1 MSSFSKYLSQ
11 YVKGTESYQTHLS
24 FDKGKYNVP
33 DEKYDEFYEK
43 YFEAIKR
50 GENLSLIEKIS
61 NSNFAFFLDLEA
73 SKKSDTKIKREDVVE
88 IIGVACGVIAEY
100 FKGDNLGEYIVS
112 RRMDKYHVN
121 FYNLIVNNETGM
133 LLSKEII
140 KGCSNVT
147 RGYIDTSVYRT
158 GLRMF
163 GSTKGTRGAG
173 DTRGAGGG
181 EVEVYRMYDI
191 ENDVEI
197 SNPGGDML
205 MRTVIRR
212 KVGVNVTET
221 SLRGE
226 TRLGKMQVKGVTND
240 KVIDEISRLLV
251 YLRDS
256 NNCLSNFK
264 MEIKRLCA
272 TRNKAGIFCYYIS
285 LGDKYCVFKGRDHMR
300 ESSPVYMEVS
310 IGGVYMKCYD
320 EDCIS
325 RRYPEGGF
333 RLPEDF
339 EGEYPN
345 LYMSMSTKYWSTDVK
360 MTDEIKRQMELSLS
374 GSHYQIAKAV
384 FEIYKGYFRVDD
396 IKNTEWYEFDGNRW
410 KKSYNMNILLSEEF
424 PKYYQGIK
432 ISDTSVKVDNLQEFL
447 VNNDKIN
454 ANIRNQMIDSIISKM
469 ENVGFKNNV
478 MSQIIYLFKAYDA
491 DFYRNL
497 DENPYLVGFKNGV
510 YDFSNMKFRRGV
522 QSDYIT
528 FSTGYEYIDY
538 DENNEY
544 VREIY
549 DFLGKIITNKRVRE
563 YTLKILGK
571 SLVGIPDERFYLW
584 TGLSGANGKSTLI
597 NFLENTLGDYITS
610 VDVSLLTNK
619 RTGSS
624 NASPDIVRLRGKRIF
639 TFQEPEHNDKLR
651 TGILKQFTGG
661 DTIVARELFKA
672 PVSFKLQGMMIMC
685 CNDLPAVTSI
695 DGGTWRRIRVVEFKS
710 RFCDN
715 PVKENEFKIDPKIK
729 YKIKEWRPYFMS
741 ILIHYY
747 KKFLEEGLVEPD
759 EVKKATA
766 KYKVDNDKFNEF
778 FDAFVEETT
787 SGFETNKVIYG
798 SFSSWWSS
806 NYPTSKIPEI
816 KELRRAMKI
825 RYGNE
830 KEKVINGCINYGFN
844 IRLKE
849 VNYESIVDEEI

>member
-1 MSSFSKYLSQ
+1 MTGFAKYLTQ
-11 YVKGTESYQTHLS
+11 FTKNTGDYQTHLS
-24 FDKGKYNVP
+24 FGKGKYNVP
-33 DEKYDEFYEK
+33 DEKYDEFYK
-43 YFEAIKR
+43 MYFEAIKN
-50 GENLSLIEKIS
+50 GEELTLIEKIS
-61 NSNFAFFLDLEA
+61 NSNFAFFLDLETP
-73 SKKSDTKIKREDVVE
+73 KKHENKIKRGDVEE
-88 IIGVACGVIAEY
+88 IIKTTKDVIKEY
-100 FKGDNLGEYIVS
+100 FKGDETIKECIIS

-121 FYNLIVNNETGM
+121 FYNLVVNNELGM
-133 LLSKEII
+133 LLSKKVVEKCKDEI
-140 KGCSNVT
+140 K
-147 RGYIDTSVYRT
+147 GYIDTSVYRT

-163 GSTKGTRGAG
+163 GSRKSKEDKT
-173 DTRGAGGG
+173 G
-181 EVEVYRMYDI
+181 ETVYKMYDI
-191 ENDVEI
+191 ENDKEMDNSSDDV
-197 SNPGGDML
+197 L
-205 MRTVIRR
+205 MKVMIRR
-212 KVGVNVTET
+212 KKGVKVTEN
-221 SLRGE
+221 SMKSEIVE
-226 TRLGKMQVKGVTND
+226 TKGKKVQVKGVTNN
-240 KVIDEISRLLV
+240 KVVEEISRLLM
-251 YLRDS
+251 YLRGTNVS
-256 NNCLSNFK
+256 LSNFK
-264 MEIKRLCA
+264 MEIGRLCA
-272 TRNKAGIFCYYIS
+272 TQNKAGIFCYYIS
-285 LGDKYCVFKGRDHMR
+285 LCDKYCVFKGRDHNR
-300 ESSPVYMEVS
+300 DSSPIYMEIS
-310 IGGVYMKCYD
+310 INGVYMKCYD
-320 EDCIS
+320 EDCIA
-325 RRYPEGGF
+325 RRYPDGGF
-333 RLPEDF
+333 KLPENF
-339 EGEYPN
+339 SEEYPQ
-345 LYMSMSTKYWSTDVK
+345 LYMSMSTKYWNTDVK
-360 MTDEIKRQMELSLS
+360 MTEEIKRQMEMSLN
-374 GSHYQIAKAV
+374 GSHYQVAKAV

-432 ISDTSVKVDNLQEFL
+432 VSDTSVKVDNLQDFL
-447 VNNDKIN
+447 VNSDKMN
-454 ANIRNQMIDSIISKM
+454 ANLRNQMIDSIISKM
-469 ENVGFKNNV
+469 ENVSFKNNV
-478 MSQIIYLFKAYDA
+478 MSQIVYLFKAYDA
-491 DFYRNL
+491 DFYKSL

-510 YDFSNMKFRRGV
+510 YDFSRMMFRKGV
-522 QSDYIT
+522 QSDYVT
-528 FSTGYEYIDY
+528 FSTEYEYIDY

-544 VREIY
+544 VKEIY
-549 DFLGKIITNKRVRE
+549 EFLGKIITNKKVRE

-584 TGLSGANGKSTLI
+584 TGLSGANGKSTLV

-672 PVSFKLQGMMIMC
+672 PVSFKLQGTMIMC

-715 PVKENEFKIDPKIK
+715 PVKENEFKIDPSIK

-778 FDAFVEETT
+778 FDACVDED
-787 SGFETNKVIYG
+787 SSVFESNKVVYNN
-798 SFSSWWSS
+798 FSSWWSS
-806 NYPTSKIPEI
+806 NYSTSKIPEI

-830 KEKVINGCINYGFN
+830 KERVINGCVNYGFN
-844 IRLKE
+844 VRMKE
-849 VNYESIVDEEI
+849 YASGGGVDDDEF